1 MAVTHQDVLA
11 IDLEVG
17 HGIVRVTEVHG
28 EIAVNIVLTLGTI
41 EETDMQFLGMELV
54 TNLVEFV
61 KELSPFLGIIG
72 EKSAF
77 PIFLSDNKHGLDLSI
92 FASVEIA
99 EIGLLECAETLTVNE
114 G

>member
-28 EIAVNIVLTLGTI
+28 EIAVNIVLALGTI
-41 EETDMQFLGMELV
+41 EETDMQLLGMELV
-54 TNLVEFV
+54 TNLVELV

-77 PIFLSDNKHGLDLSI
+77 PIFLSDNKYGLDLSI
-92 FASVEIA
+92 FASVEIT
-99 EIGLLECAETLTVNE
+99 EIRLLESTDNLTVNE